1 MKGGSGDTIPAN
13 TMRDKNFDVSDLQ
26 AVLGDINDSIILLS
40 QSGEL
45 IWSNKAYALFA
56 EDLGIDPDKNFF
68 DFFEENSDFD
78 LSVGVQQASA
88 MDTTCRF
95 ELFFHTFR
103 KWFLLHITVLQV
115 GITIRFEKITVEKQE
130 AETPEKHVL
139 IDERNLRILINI
151 TDHPIWLVDM
161 NKEIVLC
168 NTAFKK
174 WILNFSGKELGVG
187 DSILD
192 KGLDAVYL
200 EKIRAC
206 YELAFTGK
214 NFTAIEDIKV
224 GDEIKF
230 TTINFNP
237 VFDNNNV
244 LAGISCHA
252 TDITDHR
259 KNLSKIESQTQLL
272 MEIANIQSHKVR
284 GPLATLLGLV
294 HVFNYEEVNDPN
306 NVEVMNGVAEVAG
319 KLDQIVTDVIR
330 SINLLSFR
338 TGKAKDGSE

>member
-1 MKGGSGDTIPAN
+1 MNGGQADSIRGN
-13 TMRDKNFDVSDLQ
+13 TMRDKHFNVNDLQ
-26 AVLGDINDSIILLS
+26 AVLGDINDSIVLLTR
-40 QSGEL
+40 GGDL
-45 IWSNKAYALFA
+45 IWSNKAYARFA
-56 EDLGIDPDKNFF
+56 EELGIDENKNFF

-78 LSVGVQQASA
+78 LTIGVEQASA
-88 MDTTCRF
+88 MDSTCRF
-95 ELFFHTFR
+95 ELFFHTFKR
-103 KWFLLHITVLQV
+103 WFLLHITVLEV
-115 GITIRFEKITVEKQE
+115 GITIRFEEISVRKQD
-130 AETPEKHVL
+130 AERTDKHVL

-151 TDHPIWLVDM
+151 TEHPIWLVDM
-161 NKEIVLC
+161 KKDIVLC

-174 WILNFSGKELGVG
+174 WISNFSGKELGVG
-187 DSILD
+187 DNILSD
-192 KGLDAVYL
+192 GVDAVYL
-200 EKIRAC
+200 EKLKAC
-206 YELAFTGK
+206 YELALTSK
-214 NFTAIEDIKV
+214 SFTAIEDIKV

-237 VFDNNNV
+237 VFDSNNV

-294 HVFNYEEVNDPN
+294 HVFNYDDVTDPN
-306 NVEVMNGVAEVAG
+306 NVEVMNGVAEVSS
-319 KLDQIVTDVIR
+319 KLDHIVTDVIR

-338 TGKAKDGSE
+338 TGKAKEDSE